1 MSLFVLADLER
12 GPGRRLLRITQ
23 AMGFSEAVARA
34 GLEAEFDAW
43 MAPGAT
49 DRVLEE
55 LEGVDLARRPETVLV
70 LGAATLPVSTLR
82 AVLMARLLGARV
94 LLKPAT
100 GQEGLA
106 SILAEADARVLP
118 TCFRS
123 DDTPALQRAM
133 GEAHAVVV
141 LGGDETLSAVASRLG
156 PEQAFVGYGHRV
168 SAAHLAGAQEA
179 DLQGLAADL
188 LAWDGR
194 GCLSPQVVWTDGDLE
209 ATAQALAAAL
219 AQIEAGLPF
228 EPGPGLAHA
237 RYVARCLGAAK
248 GQIVESATA
257 VMIIGDDPAF
267 VPSPG
272 GRVIHVLPDH
282 GEPWDALGEG
292 LSSLGCSKAS
302 TARPRHASVR
312 RCALGSLQRPPLDW
326 PHDGRPNLR
335 PMLRTQ
341 TLALTPE

>member
-1 MSLFVLADLER
+1 MSLFALTDLER
-12 GPGRRLLRITQ
+12 GPGRRLLSITQ

-34 GLEAEFDAW
+34 GLKAEFDAW

-55 LEGVDLARRPETVLV
+55 LEGVPISRRPDTVLV

-82 AVLMARLLGARV
+82 AALMARLLGARV

-106 SILAEADARVLP
+106 SILAEADAGVVP

-123 DDTPALQRAM
+123 SDAAALGGAM
-133 GEAHAVVV
+133 GQADAVVV
-141 LGGDETLSAVASRLG
+141 LGGDDTLGAIRARLS
-156 PEQAFVGYGHRV
+156 PHQAFVGYGHRV
-168 SAAHLAGAQEA
+168 SAAHLAEPSQA
-179 DLQGLAADL
+179 DLEGLAADL

-209 ATAQALAAAL
+209 ETGTALAGAL
-219 AQIEAGLPF
+219 TRAEVELPF
-228 EPGPGLAHA
+228 EPSPGMAHA
-237 RYVARCLGAAK
+237 RYVARCLGAIG
-248 GQIVESATA
+248 GQVIESETA
-257 VMIIGDDPAF
+257 VVVIGDSPAF

-272 GRVIHVLPDH
+272 GRLIHVLPDD
-282 GEPWDALGEG
+282 GAPWDALGEG
-292 LSSLGCSKAS
+292 LSSLGCSEAS
-302 TARPRHASVR
+302 RALPAHGSVR

-326 PHDGRPNLR
+326 PHDGRPNLL
-335 PMLRTQ
+335 PMLRPV
-341 TLALTPE
+341 AS